1 MRYSIAGG
9 GAEMN
14 ETGAR
19 PDNAERAF
27 WSWLGFWGQFL
38 VLGLLAVIG
47 ALVASADERP
57 GDYQCGLLLS
67 LAAIALGFLRLKHQ
81 LDGRAPGWDTFLL
94 VDDMKSLALVI
105 PLFVVIGLAGLFLA
119 HAWES
124 GAMYAAGVGLFGA
137 SGVIVFLNLKNVFD
151 RMGPD
156 AS

>member
-9 GAEMN
+9 EAEMD
-14 ETGAR
+14 ETGAT

-38 VLGLLAVIG
+38 VLGLLALIG
-47 ALVASADERP
+47 AFIASADQRP
-57 GDYQCGLLLS
+57 GDYQCGLVLS

-81 LDGRAPGWDTFLL
+81 LDGGAPGWGNFLL

-105 PLFVVIGLAGLFLA
+105 PLFLVLGLAGLFLA

-124 GAMYAAGVGLFGA
+124 GAMHAAGVGLFGA
-137 SGVIVFLNLKNVFD
+137 SGVIVFLDLKNVFD
-151 RMGPD
+151 RMDRD

>member
-1 MRYSIAGG
+1 MD
-9 GAEMN
+9 

-19 PDNAERAF
+19 PDNGERTF
-27 WSWLGFWGQFL
+27 WSWLGFWVQFL

-47 ALVASADERP
+47 AFVASADQRP

-67 LAAIALGFLRLKHQ
+67 LGAIALGSLRLKHQ
-81 LDGRAPGWDTFLL
+81 LDGGAPGWGTFLL

-124 GAMYAAGVGLFGA
+124 GAMHAAGVGLFGI
-137 SGVIVFLNLKNVFD
+137 SGVIVFLNIKNVFD
-151 RMGPD
+151 HMDRN

>member
-9 GAEMN
+9 EAEMD
-14 ETGAR
+14 ETGAT

-38 VLGLLAVIG
+38 VLGMLALIG
-47 ALVASADERP
+47 AFIASADQRP

-67 LAAIALGFLRLKHQ
+67 LAAIALGSLRLKHQ
-81 LDGRAPGWDTFLL
+81 LDGGAPGWGTFLL

-119 HAWES
+119 HAWET
-124 GAMYAAGVGLFGA
+124 GAMHAAGVGLFGI
-137 SGVIVFLNLKNVFD
+137 SGVIVFLDIKNVFD
-151 RMGPD
+151 RMD
-156 AS
+156 RDVS

>member
-1 MRYSIAGG
+1 MD
-9 GAEMN
+9 
-14 ETGAR
+14 ETGASS
-19 PDNAERAF
+19 DDAERAF

-47 ALVASADERP
+47 AFVASADQRP

-81 LDGRAPGWDTFLL
+81 LDGGAPGWGTFLL
-94 VDDMKSLALVI
+94 VDDMKGLALVI
-105 PLFVVIGLAGLFLA
+105 PLFVVIGLAGLLLA

-124 GAMYAAGVGLFGA
+124 GAMHAAGVGLFGI

-151 RMGPD
+151 RMD
-156 AS
+156 RDMS

>member
-1 MRYSIAGG
+1 
-9 GAEMN
+9 MN

-27 WSWLGFWGQFL
+27 WSWLGFWAQFL
-38 VLGLLAVIG
+38 VLGVLAVIG
-47 ALVASADERP
+47 AFVASAGQRP

-67 LAAIALGFLRLKHQ
+67 IAAIALGFLRLKHQ
-81 LDGRAPGWDTFLL
+81 LDGGAPGWGTFLL
-94 VDDMKSLALVI
+94 VDDMKGLALVI

-124 GAMYAAGVGLFGA
+124 GAMHAAGVGLFGA
-137 SGVIVFLNLKNVFD
+137 SGVIVFLDIKNVFD
-151 RMGPD
+151 HMDRN

>member
-1 MRYSIAGG
+1 
-9 GAEMN
+9 MN
-14 ETGAR
+14 GTGAR

-47 ALVASADERP
+47 AFVASADERP

-81 LDGRAPGWDTFLL
+81 LDGGAPDWGPFLL
-94 VDDMKSLALVI
+94 VDDMKTLALVI
-105 PLFVVIGLAGLFLA
+105 PLFAVIGLAGLFLA
-119 HAWES
+119 HAWET
-124 GAMYAAGVGLFGA
+124 GAMHAAGVGLFGA

-151 RMGPD
+151 RTD
-156 AS
+156 REAS